1 MSDISITRFEP
12 ATASRDKVNAVKPVK
27 PGDNESGGLGS
38 SGGQAPEKEKPAGE
52 NKSRDKDAQ
61 EERDAESREVEQAVS
76 KLNEYVQNVQRDIFF
91 DLDDEAEGSSVTVL
105 DRESQQVLRQFAGKE
120 AVELAKKLDAEEA
133 LSLFDAQV

>member
-12 ATASRDKVNAVKPVK
+12 ATASRDKVNAVKP
-27 PGDNESGGLGS
+27 GDNEGGGLGS
-38 SGGQAPEKEKPAGE
+38 SGAQNLAKEKLSE
-52 NKSRDKDAQ
+52 EHESRDQDAH
-61 EERDAESREVEQAVS
+61 EERDAESKEVEQAVS